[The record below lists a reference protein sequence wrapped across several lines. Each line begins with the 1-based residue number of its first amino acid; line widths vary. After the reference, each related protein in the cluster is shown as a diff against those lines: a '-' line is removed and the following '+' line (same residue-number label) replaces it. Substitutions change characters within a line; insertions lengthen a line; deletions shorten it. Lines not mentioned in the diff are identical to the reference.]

1 MLFILFSYLLL
12 TYAGAAD
19 LMMPLHIKLIAV
31 AMFLESAIFEII
43 LWDNARY
50 AISRRKGKGPD
61 DEEL

>member
-19 LMMPLHIKLIAV
+19 LMLPLYLKLITV

-43 LWDNARY
+43 LWVTS
-50 AISRRKGKGPD
+50 AI
-61 DEEL
+61 

>member
-12 TYAGAAD
+12 TYVGAAD
-19 LMMPLHIKLIAV
+19 LMLPLYLKLIAV

-43 LWDNARY
+43 LWDNVRY
-50 AISRRKGKGPD
+50 AITKRKRKGSD